1 MTLEQYEKAKACV
14 ERKEKAVELLECLE
28 EHPNNEYLLTNL
40 EITLN
45 KRVKDHPNCY
55 CLGDSGCI
63 ANFRVSSF
71 GTELIEAIKEA
82 LKTYIVDIES
92 ELAKI

>member
-14 ERKEKAVELLECLE
+14 ERKEMAVELLECLE

-45 KRVKDHPNCY
+45 KRVKDHPGCY
-55 CLGDSGCI
+55 YIDKPGYR
-63 ANFRVSSF
+63 ANFKVNRF
-71 GTELIEAIKEA
+71 GTELTEAIKEA

>member
-1 MTLEQYEKAKACV
+1 MTLEQYQKAKACI

-28 EHPNNEYLLTNL
+28 EYSNDKYLLTNL

-45 KRVKDHPNCY
+45 KRVEDRPNCY
-55 CLGDSGCI
+55 YSSEPGCI
-63 ANFRVSSF
+63 ANFEVSSF
-71 GTELIEAIKEA
+71 GTELAEAIKKA

-92 ELAKI
+92 ELTKI